1 MSARREVMA
10 SGFYDRSIIGGGD
23 RIMLGA
29 LQQRWL
35 AGTGP
40 YTAAG
45 PVLLAVNPLEPQPG
59 LSPCYWLNARALDV
73 CRVFSF

>member
-1 MSARREVMA
+1 
-10 SGFYDRSIIGGGD
+10 
-23 RIMLGA
+23 MLSA

-35 AGTGP
+35 AGTV

-59 LSPCYWLNARALDV
+59 LSARVLLK
-73 CRVFSF
+73 FSSFKSSV